1 MVLSFERTFKDILHV
16 CKQGVGFARNR
27 IDLQHNFLDR
37 KIVQTRFQATKNK
50 NSNKKMTE
58 KVSLLGA
65 VKKIFKT
72 RAEFE
77 RQGVFM
83 NS

>member
-1 MVLSFERTFKDILHV
+1 LNVEGTFNDILHV

-50 NSNKKMTE
+50 NSNKKLTE

-65 VKKIFKT
+65 VKKSLKT
-72 RAEFE
+72 
-77 RQGVFM
+77 
-83 NS
+83 